1 MHPMML
7 RVQGKYY
14 PDFLMKEVM
23 PFVEG
28 QYRVATGPEETG
40 LGGSSMGALIALHT
54 VIARPGDFGRL
65 LLESPS
71 LWASQRQL
79 IKESRT
85 VRIWPERIFLG
96 VGTSEAGV
104 ADRSRTVVDDVREL
118 AAIMRRA
125 VLSEKRLRLAI
136 QEGAGHNEGAW
147 AERFPEALRFLY
159 GA

>member
-1 MHPMML
+1 M
-7 RVQGKYY
+7 
-14 PDFLMKEVM
+14 
-23 PFVEG
+23 
-28 QYRVATGPEETG
+28 
-40 LGGSSMGALIALHT
+40 
-54 VIARPGDFGRL
+54 
-65 LLESPS
+65 
-71 LWASQRQL
+71 
-79 IKESRT
+79 
-85 VRIWPERIFLG
+85 
-96 VGTSEAGV
+96 GTSEAGV